1 MKHLTL
7 IIAALCFSTLFYQQQ
22 IGLNLSL
29 FSIISIGILWW
40 HNKSKFK
47 NQRTIIYATI
57 YLVTAV
63 LVFIHGSALSVFV
76 NLFSFFTLVGSV
88 SSNKNAIYVQWIN
101 GLYSVIAGYFQR
113 RFDAPKTTE
122 VSTTKKDIDII
133 HWIKLIGIPL
143 VFVIIFMLLY
153 KNGNPIFEDLITEIN
168 FDFINMQ
175 WILLTVLGYFLFNNI
190 NQPVTVEPA
199 TTLDSNTSNLLIE
212 SENTSEEKN
221 KKDNQLGTTL
231 LAFLNVLIIFYI
243 ITDATYLLTNIVDT
257 ANHLSTQVHNGINAL
272 IASIIIAILTILFFF
287 RGDLNF
293 YKKNKTT
300 KQLSYLWIGLN
311 IILIVLISIKN
322 YQYVSAFGFTY
333 KRLGVFAYLLLT
345 FSGLITTFIKVFKIK
360 NLWYLFRINTQVAF
374 AICIM
379 SATVNWD
386 YSITKYNINNAKV
399 LDLNYLIHLK
409 GNNAK
414 LLQTYAV
421 QYKLSDRTTT
431 RINKKWDKHNQEL
444 LNRDWQAYSLE
455 NFTNMSK
462 SK

>member
-1 MKHLTL
+1 MKHLIL
-7 IIAALCFSTLFYQQQ
+7 IIASLCFSTLFYQQQ

-29 FSIISIGILWW
+29 FSLISIGILYWRNQ
-40 HNKSKFK
+40 HQFK
-47 NQRTIIYATI
+47 ANTTKIY
-57 YLVTAV
+57 TAV
-63 LVFIHGSALSVFV
+63 YLITAIFVFLHGSVLSVFANV
-76 NLFSFFTLVGSV
+76 FSFLTLVGSV

-101 GLYSVIAGYFQR
+101 GFYSVIAGYFHRKFESPTPSQE
-113 RFDAPKTTE
+113 ATL
-122 VSTTKKDIDII
+122 KKDIDIL
-133 HWIKLIGIPL
+133 HWLKLIGIPL
-143 VFVIIFMLLY
+143 VFVIIFILLY
-153 KNGNPIFEDLITEIN
+153 KNGNPIFVDLITEIN
-168 FDFINMQ
+168 FDFINIQ

-190 NQPVTVEPA
+190 NQPVTIEPA
-199 TTLDSNTSNLLIE
+199 TTLDSSTSNLLIE
-212 SENTSEEKN
+212 SENTSEEQN

-243 ITDATYLLTNIVDT
+243 ITDATYLLTNTVDT

-272 IASIIIAILTILFFF
+272 IASIVIAILTILFFF

-300 KQLSYLWIGLN
+300 KQLAYLWIGLN
-311 IILIVLISIKN
+311 IVLIVLISIKN
-322 YQYVSAFGFTY
+322 YQYVSTFGFTY

-345 FSGLITTFIKVFKIK
+345 VSGLITTFIKVFKIK
-360 NLWYLFRINTQVAF
+360 NLWYLFRVNTQVAF
-374 AICIM
+374 AICMI

-386 YSITKYNINNAKV
+386 YSITKFNINNAKV
-399 LDLNYLIHLK
+399 LDLNYLIQLK

-431 RINKKWDKHNQEL
+431 RINKKWYKHNQEL
-444 LNRDWQAYSLE
+444 LNRDWQAYRLE
-455 NFTNMSK
+455 NFTNRSK

>member
-1 MKHLTL
+1 MKHLIL

-29 FSIISIGILWW
+29 FSLISIGILWW
-40 HNKSKFK
+40 QNKSKFK
-47 NQRTIIYATI
+47 NQTTIIYATI
-57 YLVTAV
+57 YLATAI
-63 LVFIHGSALSVFV
+63 LVFIHGSALSVFA
-76 NLFSFFTLVGSV
+76 NIFSFFTFAGSV

-101 GLYSVIAGYFQR
+101 GFYSVIAGYFHR
-113 RFDAPKTTE
+113 KFDSETTTKDYT
-122 VSTTKKDIDII
+122 SKKDIDIL

-199 TTLDSNTSNLLIE
+199 ATLDSNTSNLLIE

-231 LAFLNVLIIFYI
+231 LAFLNMLIIFYI

-311 IILIVLISIKN
+311 IVLIVLISIKN

-399 LDLNYLIHLK
+399 LDLNYLISLK
-409 GNNAK
+409 GNNSK
-414 LLQTYAV
+414 LLQKHAL
-421 QYKLSDRTTT
+421 QHRLSNHTTT
-431 RINKKWDKHNQEL
+431 RINKKWTRHNQDL
-444 LNRDWQAYSLE
+444 VNKDWQAYSLE